1 MKTKL
6 TLTVDPEVVT
16 SMKRVAG
23 QRGTSVSSLFEQWAR
38 RACTN
43 ERTSISFVD
52 LAGCWN
58 SVSPLTDDIEQTRL
72 DALMEKYDS

>member
-23 QRGTSVSSLFEQWAR
+23 QQGISVSSLFEQWAR

-43 ERTSISFVD
+43 ERSSISFAD
-52 LAGCWN
+52 LTGCWQ
-58 SVSPLTDDIEQTRL
+58 STSAPTDDMDQTRL